1 MSRTAALLLAIAL
14 AACSKTETNTTT
26 DTPPAQP
33 AAATTDTSPAATT
46 SSSAAPSSPVCN
58 LVTPDD
64 LKRITT
70 IDFKAGEGAASQG
83 DLARCTFNRAAGAG
97 GITITTHQSDASG
110 LYKAMPGMAAVTGTG
125 IGQHAWWSDQVST
138 FFSVNGT
145 KTLVIAF
152 NYPDPK
158 NRDAAMEIAKL
169 IVPKL

>member
-1 MSRTAALLLAIAL
+1 
-14 AACSKTETNTTT
+14 
-26 DTPPAQP
+26 
-33 AAATTDTSPAATT
+33 
-46 SSSAAPSSPVCN
+46 
-58 LVTPDD
+58 

-70 IDFKAGEGAASQG
+70 IDFKPGEGAPSQG
-83 DLARCTFNRAAGAG
+83 DLSRCTFNRATGAG

-110 LYKAMPGMAAVTGTG
+110 MYKAMPGMAAVTGTG

-152 NYPDPK
+152 NYPDAK